1 MCVRLALRNTRLK
14 MYGKEQKVK
23 IVEINKFFDYKVT
36 IHHFISMACISNE
49 WQNSKITFGIEN
61 IKIGLELYDI
71 YNQSGAVKSGNP
83 FLLKVTIGL
92 TFSISY
98 GRIKYWTNGQTD
110 RRKERM
116 INREVFLRRQ
126 YFLLKLGDLNSCN
139 NYCFKYRFAS
149 GLPVLPQNVF
159 CIYT

>member
-1 MCVRLALRNTRLK
+1 

-23 IVEINKFFDYKVT
+23 IVEINKFFDYKIT
-36 IHHFISMACISNE
+36 IHHVISMACISNK

-116 INREVFLRRQ
+116 TNREVFLRRQ
-126 YFLLKLGDLNSCN
+126 YFLVKLGDLNSCN